1 MVLQIHDVQRVHP
14 TIWQCSQGVE
24 RIVSPFYRVFFKMLS
39 SCSSYLYLCPVR
51 GVIARQSLWASVINY
66 AGSAVGLFTTFYLFP
81 LVYTVAENGIIRMF
95 IEVGALLAGV
105 AQMGTG
111 YSIWKFFPRFKNEEK
126 GHHGV
131 GFWLLLIPFIGF
143 LLVTFAL
150 LFFKPQVVAYL
161 EINSSAFLEHYH
173 LLIPFIFFFGYNTVL
188 EVFSASLGNI
198 LYSSFIRENVVRI
211 LLGLIGFV
219 FYLSWIDFDIA
230 VKLTPAV
237 YALAAF
243 LNLWFVL
250 RSTRLSFLP
259 DFGHISGQPGL
270 KKEFSVY
277 TGYLFL
283 TYLANLFIQRLDFVM
298 ISALDGLVATGVYS
312 IAVNMAVIIE
322 IPTRS
327 ILQISNPVLSDAMHR
342 GDKAEMKRL
351 YQKTTLNQFIIGA
364 IVLLMI
370 WVNIDL
376 FYHWMPNGEKYEPG
390 KWAVLI
396 LGLGKLCMLLQGN
409 SSAMLIFSHRYYLSL
424 IINAACLFAGILL
437 NNYMIPLYG
446 IEGAAAATA
455 FVWLLGAIITGTII
469 WFMFRLNPYNSKVL
483 IMAGLLAGLLIFIS
497 MVKISPV
504 FWLDLL
510 LKNVLIVSSTI
521 FLLLKFKLSEDI
533 ESMGRKL
540 LSKFGMVKP

>member
-1 MVLQIHDVQRVHP
+1 M
-14 TIWQCSQGVE
+14 
-24 RIVSPFYRVFFKMLS
+24 
-39 SCSSYLYLCPVR
+39 R

-81 LVYTVAENGIIRMF
+81 LVYTVEENGIIRMF
-95 IEVGALLAGV
+95 IELGALLAGV
-105 AQMGTG
+105 AQLGTG

-131 GFWLLLIPFIGF
+131 GFWLLLIPFAGF
-143 LLVTFAL
+143 LLVSLAL
-150 LFFKPQVVAYL
+150 LFFQPQVVSYL
-161 EINSSAFLEHYH
+161 EINSAAFLNYYY
-173 LLIPFIFFFGYNTVL
+173 LLIPFIFFFSYNTVL
-188 EVFSASLGNI
+188 EVFSASLSNI
-198 LYSSFIRENVVRI
+198 LFSSFIRENVVRI
-211 LLGLIGFV
+211 MLGLIGFV
-219 FYLSWIDFDIA
+219 FYLSWIDFDTA

-250 RSTRLSFLP
+250 RITRLSFRP
-259 DFGHISGQPGL
+259 DFGHIAAQSGM

-283 TYLANLFIQRLDFVM
+283 TYTANLFIQRLDFVM
-298 ISALDGLVATGVYS
+298 ISGLDGLVATGVYS

-342 GDKAEMKRL
+342 GDKQEMQRL

-396 LGLGKLCMLLQGN
+396 LGMGKLCLLLQGN
-409 SSAMLIFSHRYYLSL
+409 SSAILIFSHRYYLSL
-424 IINAACLFAGILL
+424 IINAVCLATGILL

-446 IEGAAAATA
+446 IEGAATATA
-455 FVWLLGAIITGTII
+455 LVWLMGALVTGAII
-469 WFMFRLNPYNSKVL
+469 WFMYRLNPYNSKVF
-483 IMAGLLAGLLIFIS
+483 IMAGVLAILLMFITW
-497 MVKISPV
+497 VQITGV
-504 FWLDLL
+504 FWFDVL
-510 LKNVLIVSSTI
+510 LKNIVI
-521 FLLLKFKLSEDI
+521 IAALLFVLLKFKLSEDI

-540 LSKFGMVKP
+540 LAKLGFGKA